1 MGLYARPAKFD
12 SSALS
17 ILTCERRRIS
27 GCHLIPPKN
36 NVCEPEPGNYFCAVM
51 TFASPWP
58 IRFHD
63 IMKLKCSSQRIPCAV
78 VLGLFEL
85 NCDWLSIPMSQKS
98 FSGLGSQTLFF
109 GGAGWQLEICLRSQA
124 TCISI
129 CVYSVQGI
137 QLLRRGVGDTMKT
150 DSMCQVLRLRDII
163 FNYIYVKHKLI
174 KN

>member
-17 ILTCERRRIS
+17 ILACERRRIS

-36 NVCEPEPGNYFCAVM
+36 NVCEPEPGNDFCDVM

-63 IMKLKCSSQRIPCAV
+63 RMKLKCSSQRIPCAV

-98 FSGLGSQTLFF
+98 FSGWGWQTLFF
-109 GGAGWQLEICLRSQA
+109 NGTKWQLEICLRSQA
-124 TCISI
+124 IAI

-137 QLLRRGVGDTMKT
+137 QLLWRGVGDTMKT
-150 DSMCQVLRLRDII
+150 DSMCQVLRLLDII
-163 FNYIYVKHKLI
+163 FNYICVKHKLI

>member
-12 SSALS
+12 SSA
-17 ILTCERRRIS
+17 
-27 GCHLIPPKN
+27 
-36 NVCEPEPGNYFCAVM
+36 
-51 TFASPWP
+51 
-58 IRFHD
+58 
-63 IMKLKCSSQRIPCAV
+63 
-78 VLGLFEL
+78 
-85 NCDWLSIPMSQKS
+85 
-98 FSGLGSQTLFF
+98 
-109 GGAGWQLEICLRSQA
+109 RSQA